1 MKIIRYYPR
10 AFSGD
15 GGMTNAVRHWSEG
28 FVRAGAEVVIAYE
41 DGEVPDSWASNKVD
55 CRRLR
60 HIGPSR
66 CRIAPDL
73 EDAIKDADVLV
84 LHSAWAPHNNWAG
97 KVARKLGVP
106 YVLEPRGAYDP
117 QIVRRHRLWK
127 KPWWWTF
134 ERELLMNACAV
145 HVFFSSE
152 IQHLRSLGYGGEV
165 IVAPNG
171 VETPDAVHWDG
182 GSGKYLLW
190 MGRFDP
196 EHKGIDVLVRAM
208 KLIEANRRPALRLRG
223 PDWRNGKG
231 TIRRLISRLD
241 LGAWVKV
248 EEPIHG
254 LEKFKL
260 LARSSGFVYP
270 SRWEGFGNSVA
281 EAVSVGVPTV
291 VTPYPLGCYLASRG
305 GAILAEPTPK
315 SLARAL
321 ESLSSREAPGIGA
334 RGAQIVHKE
343 ITWDLVSHQWL
354 SQVKALL

>member
-28 FVRAGAEVVIAYE
+28 FVRAGAEVVIAYA
-41 DGEVPDSWASNKVD
+41 DGEVPPSWQKNKVE
-55 CRRLR
+55 CRKLR
-60 HIGPSR
+60 HVGPPR
-66 CRIAPDL
+66 CKIAL
-73 EDAIKDADVLV
+73 ELGDTIKDADVLV

-97 KVARKLGVP
+97 RVARRLRIP

-117 QIVRRHRLWK
+117 QIVRRHQLWK

-134 ERELLMNACAV
+134 ERELVMNARAV
-145 HVFFSSE
+145 HVFFPSE
-152 IQHLRSLGYGGEV
+152 VEHLRSLGYNGEV
-165 IVAPNG
+165 IIAPNG
-171 VETPDAVHWDG
+171 VETPDAIRWDG
-182 GSGKYLLW
+182 GSGKYVLW

-208 KLIEANRRPALRLRG
+208 KLIESKRRPILRLRG
-223 PDWRNGKG
+223 PDWRTGKAKVQQL
-231 TIRRLISRLD
+231 IARLG

-254 LEKFKL
+254 LGKFKL

-281 EAVSVGVPTV
+281 EAVSVGVPTI
-291 VTPYPLGCYLASRG
+291 VTPYPLGRYLAARG
-305 GAILAEPTPK
+305 GAILAQPTPEG
-315 SLARAL
+315 LAGAL
-321 ESLSSREAPGIGA
+321 ESLSSCEAPGIAA
-334 RGAQIVHKE
+334 RGAEIVHKE
-343 ITWDLVSHQWL
+343 ITWDAVSQQWL
-354 SQVKALL
+354 SQLKPLL